1 MGVSTLRTQPP
12 APSVGGRTPRHSKTG
27 TVTGTV
33 IVGVDTHQLT
43 HHAALID
50 CHHRRLGN
58 QEFAATAAG
67 YRQLLAWAAGHG
79 TITGVG
85 VESTGSYGAGL
96 TRHLLGAGLEVY
108 EVNRPEKSTRVKQGK
123 SDPIDAYSAAE
134 QVLTGRA
141 SGRPKIKTGVVEAI
155 RMIKVPRDVAVK
167 DRTRA
172 YSQLRD
178 LVTTAPVAIH
188 DELIKLS
195 GKKRVAKALLMHA
208 DQSRINEP
216 VHAAR
221 HALRAI
227 ARRIRSLDS
236 EIAEADKL
244 LTNLVKKTCPSLL
257 AMYQVGTQT
266 AARMVITAGEN
277 IDRMTSEAAFA
288 KLTGVAP
295 LPASSGKTNRH
306 RLNRGGDRQAN
317 AALYLIITGRM
328 RNHPATLAYVQR
340 RRAEGRSNPEI
351 IRCLKRHL
359 ARSIYRALR
368 TDLMTP

>member
-1 MGVSTLRTQPP
+1 MSVHPVRTQHR
-12 APSVGGRTPRHSKTG
+12 A
-27 TVTGTV
+27 TGTV

-43 HHAALID
+43 HQAALID
-50 CHHRRLGN
+50 DRHRRLGS
-58 QEFAATAAG
+58 QEFTATAAG
-67 YRQLLAWAAGHG
+67 YRELLAWAASHG
-79 TITGVG
+79 TIHQVG

-141 SGRPKIKTGVVEAI
+141 SGRPKIKTGAVEAI

-178 LVTTAPVAIH
+178 LITTAPAPVH
-188 DELIKLS
+188 DQLIKLS
-195 GKKRVAKALLMHA
+195 GKKRVAKALLMHP
-208 DQSRINEP
+208 DPDRINEP
-216 VHAAR
+216 LHAAR

-227 ARRIRSLDS
+227 ARRIRSLDA
-236 EIAEADKL
+236 EITEADKL
-244 LTNLVKKTCPSLL
+244 LTHLVKKTCPTLL
-257 AMYQVGTQT
+257 AMRQVGPQS

-277 IDRMTSEAAFA
+277 IDRMSTEAAFA

-317 AALYLIITGRM
+317 SALYMIVTGRM
-328 RNHPATLAYVQR
+328 KNHPETLAYVQR

-359 ARSIYRALR
+359 ARSIYRALK

>member
-1 MGVSTLRTQPP
+1 MSVRTLRTQQP
-12 APSVGGRTPRHSKTG
+12 ARPAGRSAQRGSKTHM
-27 TVTGTV
+27 VF
-33 IVGVDTHQLT
+33 VGVDTHQLT
-43 HHAALID
+43 HHAAIVD

-58 QEFAATAAG
+58 REFVATAAG
-67 YRQLLAWAAGHG
+67 YRQLLAWAASHG
-79 TITGVG
+79 VINGVG

-96 TRHLLGAGLEVY
+96 TLHLLGAGLEVY

-178 LVTTAPVAIH
+178 LVTTAPAAIH

-195 GKKRVAKALLMHA
+195 GKKRVAKALLMHP
-208 DQSRINEP
+208 DQGRIHEP

-244 LTNLVKKTCPSLL
+244 LTNLTKKTCPSLL
-257 AMYQVGTQT
+257 AMHQVGTQT

-317 AALYLIITGRM
+317 SALYLIITGRM
-328 RNHPATLAYVQR
+328 RNHPETLAYVQR

-359 ARSIYRALR
+359 ARSIYRALK